1 MIRSITI
8 ALMLSASFTLHYDQ
22 GVAQVRGRGSQL
34 PRQEM
39 ERRIQ
44 QRFQERLT
52 RALQLNEEQRE
63 VLFDVF
69 GAFGEE
75 RAELLPR
82 RREFERQSRQL
93 MTGDGSEDRA
103 MELLLELR
111 EIRQQEAA
119 LRIDEEDRLLEALAP
134 SQVLQLQNLRDQF
147 GDQIRRLGSPNG
159 PNGPGP
165 RRRDPAGPR
174 RPPRR

>member
-1 MIRSITI
+1 MIRSMVI
-8 ALMLSASFTLHYDQ
+8 ALLLSASFTIQYDQ

-52 RALQLNEEQRE
+52 RELQLNEEQRE

-69 GAFGEE
+69 AAFGEE

-82 RREFERQSRQL
+82 RREFERRSRQL
-93 MTGDGSEDRA
+93 MTGDRSEDRA

-111 EIRQQEAA
+111 EIRQQEVA
-119 LRIDEEDRLLEALAP
+119 LRIDEEDRLLEALTP

-147 GDQIRRLGSPNG
+147 GDQIRRLSLPNG

-165 RRRDPAGPR
+165 RRLGPAGPR

>member
-1 MIRSITI
+1 MIRSMAI
-8 ALMLSASFTLHYDQ
+8 AVLLSASITLQCDQ
-22 GVAQVRGRGSQL
+22 GVAQVRGRGAQL

-39 ERRIQ
+39 VRRIQ

-52 RALQLNEEQRE
+52 RELQLDEEQRE
-63 VLFDVF
+63 VLAEVF
-69 GAFGEE
+69 AAFGEA

-82 RREFERQSRQL
+82 RREFAREVRQL
-93 MTGDGSEDRA
+93 MTGDLSEDRA

-119 LRIDEEDRLLEALAP
+119 LRIEEEDRLLEALTP
-134 SQVLQLQNLRDQF
+134 SQVLHLQTVRDQF

-159 PNGPGP
+159 PNDLGP
-165 RRRDPAGPR
+165 RRLGPGGPPRAPR
-174 RPPRR
+174 R

>member
-1 MIRSITI
+1 MIRSVAI
-8 ALMLSASFTLHYDQ
+8 ALLLSASFTLQYDQ
-22 GVAQVRGRGSQL
+22 GVAQVRGRGAGL
-34 PRQEM
+34 PRQEV

-52 RALQLNEEQRE
+52 RELQLNEEQRE
-63 VLFDVF
+63 VLFDIF
-69 GAFGEE
+69 AAFGEE
-75 RAELLPR
+75 RAEFLPLRRELER
-82 RREFERQSRQL
+82 RRRQL
-93 MTGDGSEDRA
+93 MTGDGAEDRA

-147 GDQIRRLGSPNG
+147 GNQIRGLGLPNG
-159 PNGPGP
+159 PNGLEP
-165 RRRDPAGPR
+165 RRLGPAGPR